1 MRRLALVLFVFSLS
15 ALFHVGCR
23 GPVPEENGV
32 WFVHATDPH
41 LFHESK
47 KNWDDRIR
55 LRQEELNQ
63 KSFED
68 LIRTLGSI
76 PGTKSKPSFLVMT
89 GDFGLDRFAAELQAQ
104 PVETQQPPLP
114 VVPPPAENPQ
124 ANETASGSEVLETAT
139 GSEVPSGPQ
148 RGPSFNAASA
158 VEYLIST
165 LGKSPVKEIY
175 LVPGNNDVGDESPA
189 GPQVRAMQRFWSRV
203 QRGLAGTGVT
213 LHDLTACYFE
223 GGQPSSCSADID
235 GTSYRLIGFPSHSFK
250 NGMDESRAPIQME
263 QLQALTSLVDQAARQ
278 GKQALILTHIPEL
291 DDPKAMADREFGLPE
306 RELAPDSPAWAETS
320 AWNVRAAAFEKW
332 KEAVESSAVVG
343 VLAGH
348 FHDSHKEVYRKPYDW
363 STPATDRA
371 DLRKLYL
378 APPLSVRYQ
387 DQSPIQAR
395 GFSLFQLTEQGPPQ
409 RTLYWYSRNQGIFEP
424 EPMQVQLSTYTW
436 PAAARWYW
444 TVTGEAAD
452 LARAAVIAIAFL
464 AAFLTI
470 LQLWEV
476 PPAKTPLAGPAAQD
490 PGSPAAN
497 GASTSGALQ
506 GNFAKTVIAGLG
518 GMLALSFLKAV
529 WDTPILD
536 AEAYY
541 ILLFV
546 TFFFGFLILYAIL
559 QSLIEALRSRLV
571 TQYTVRPW
579 RHREPPRREGESS
592 GRRSIRLFRHW
603 LSYWQS
609 RAWHWLLSLRIFLLI
624 LFDTFFNVLRGRNQ
638 LQTVVFAKTIINLH
652 RSIVR
657 AADRIREEVEAV
669 LLEALNEL
677 ASGSVVDEDI
687 RVSVSVLSQ
696 DEKTLFYVARE
707 KGSLARGF
715 DKRSVAWVS
724 VYTGQARWWK
734 QSYDAEVELFKNSG
748 TDFPLLE
755 GGVILLDEYY
765 QRRPGSDYTAFIVLP
780 VPWSHR
786 DASDGV
792 RKAGIQIS
800 FRNESHL
807 AALFESIDDASG
819 KPAYDGWEG
828 LLRKDTREV
837 PRVKDNQLRNVLLH
851 SLEVLE
857 ELFADFNETVF
868 DLYIRPEIRPQ

>member
-1 MRRLALVLFVFSLS
+1 MRRLASVLFVFSLF

-23 GPVPEENGV
+23 GPAPEEKGV
-32 WFVHATDPH
+32 SFVHATDPH

-76 PGTKSKPSFLVMT
+76 PGTKVEPSFLVMT
-89 GDFGLDRFAAELQAQ
+89 GDFGLDRFSAELQAQ
-104 PVETQQPPLP
+104 PVETQQPPSP
-114 VVPPPAENPQ
+114 VVSPLAENPQ
-124 ANETASGSEVLETAT
+124 ANETASDSEELETAT
-139 GSEVPSGPQ
+139 GSATSSGSQ

-175 LVPGNNDVGDESPA
+175 LVPGNNDVDGESPA
-189 GPQVRAMQRFWSRV
+189 GPPVLAMQRFWSRV

-223 GGQPSSCSADID
+223 GGQPSSCFADID

-250 NGMDESRAPIQME
+250 DGVSESRPQVQME
-263 QLQALTSLVDQAARQ
+263 QLQTLTSLVDQAARQ

-291 DDPKAMADREFGLPE
+291 DDPKAIADREFGLLQ
-306 RELAPDSPAWAETS
+306 RKLAPDSPAWAETS
-320 AWNVRAAAFEKW
+320 AWDVRAVAFEKW
-332 KEAVESSAVVG
+332 KKAVESSAVVG

-363 STPATDRA
+363 STPAADRA

-395 GFSLFQLTEQGPPQ
+395 GFSLFQLAEQNPPR
-409 RTLYWYSRNQGIFEP
+409 RTLYWYSRNRGTFEP
-424 EPMQVQLSTYTW
+424 EPMRVQPSSFTW

-490 PGSPAAN
+490 SNPQAAN
-497 GASTSGALQ
+497 GTNSSGALQ

-518 GMLALSFLKAV
+518 GMLALSFLKAI

-579 RHREPPRREGESS
+579 RHREPARREGESS
-592 GRRSIRLFRHW
+592 TRRSIRLFRHW
-603 LSYWQS
+603 LTYWQS
-609 RAWHWLLSLRIFLLI
+609 RTWHWLLSLRILLLI

-652 RSIVR
+652 RSIIR

-669 LLEALNEL
+669 LLEALKEVGPV
-677 ASGSVVDEDI
+677 SDEDV

-696 DEKTLFYVARE
+696 NEETLFYVARE

-734 QSYDAEVELFKNSG
+734 KSYDAEVELFKNSG
-748 TDFPLLE
+748 TSFPLLE

-765 QRRPGSDYTAFIVLP
+765 QRRPGSDYAAFIVLP

-800 FRNESHL
+800 FRDESHL

-819 KPAYDGWEG
+819 NPAYDGWEG
-828 LLRKDTREV
+828 LLRKDTREA
-837 PRVKDNQLRNVLLH
+837 PRVEDNQLRNVLLH

-868 DLYIRPEIRPQ
+868 ELYIRPEIRPQ